1 MGHRHKRKFAM
12 ANMNDIHR
20 ELERMKGESK
30 RKKAKRHMDTLWKYR
45 WNFERKMSLGKE
57 FENKTVFVPYS
68 TDGNMLTTE
77 GWRVMRLPTY
87 QCKITGRIKKRKH
100 KWVVAKPGNNVFA
113 KKFLRTSSGKRIRYF
128 ESPAD
133 AIIAAENAANKAFA
147 YAEVKLFGPQRK
159 RMAA

>member
-1 MGHRHKRKFAM
+1 MGHRHKRNNLK
-12 ANMNDIHR
+12 MNDVHR
-20 ELERMKGESK
+20 EIERMKGDSK

-45 WNFERKMSLGKE
+45 WNFERKMSLGVE

-68 TDGNMLTTE
+68 TDGSMLTTE

-100 KWVVAKPGNNVFA
+100 KWVVAKPGSNVHS
-113 KKFLRTSSGKRIRYF
+113 KKLLRTSSGKRIRYF

-133 AIIAAENAANKAFA
+133 AIIAAENAARRAFA
-147 YAEVKLFGPQRK
+147 YAEVKLFGPQRE
-159 RMAA
+159 RMLA